1 MLGNILVQRKKST
14 LGPVA
19 SCYHPSSW
27 KKSYLYQKLK
37 FGVFILFSSSAFF
50 WVTSKWNL
58 NLVASGS
65 NLWETDPWVGHSL
78 SLFLFA
84 AKHSVCKKNLNIY
97 PETLGADLH
106 VAVVSVTMA
115 EGLLLARHCGKGF
128 TRTLCN
134 PHSIRSGG
142 SYTIM
147 STCVRD
153 EKK

>member
-1 MLGNILVQRKKST
+1 M
-14 LGPVA
+14 
-19 SCYHPSSW
+19 
-27 KKSYLYQKLK
+27 
-37 FGVFILFSSSAFF
+37 
-50 WVTSKWNL
+50 
-58 NLVASGS
+58 
-65 NLWETDPWVGHSL
+65 GHSL